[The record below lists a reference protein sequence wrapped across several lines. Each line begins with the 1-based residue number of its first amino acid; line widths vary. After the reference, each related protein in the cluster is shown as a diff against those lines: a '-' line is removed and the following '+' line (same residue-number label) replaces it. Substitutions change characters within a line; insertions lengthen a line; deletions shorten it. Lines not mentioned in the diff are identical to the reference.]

1 MNIWANSASPA
12 GATCAVAS
20 TSARIR
26 CTSSPRGTGRTSPGT
41 WPSATTCAHP
51 DVCAE
56 YAALKRA
63 LAARYPYDIES
74 YCDGKADF
82 VKKYESLALAWA
94 EGR

>member
-1 MNIWANSASPA
+1 M
-12 GATCAVAS
+12 
-20 TSARIR
+20 
-26 CTSSPRGTGRTSPGT
+26 
-41 WPSATTCAHP
+41 
-51 DVCAE
+51 CAE

-74 YCDGKADF
+74 YCDGKAGF